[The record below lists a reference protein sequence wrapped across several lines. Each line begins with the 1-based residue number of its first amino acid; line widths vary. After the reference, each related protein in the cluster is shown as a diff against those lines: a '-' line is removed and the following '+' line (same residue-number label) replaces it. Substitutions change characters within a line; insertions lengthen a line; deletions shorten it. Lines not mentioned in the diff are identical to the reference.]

1 MVSYVFLLCWD
12 NSRAQ
17 ILPLETKKKLNLPRM
32 LSLWAIWD
40 RLEASSKHLCLVIQ
54 VFQATRVLRLLL
66 SLFFKS
72 NSEMER
78 LSSMED
84 IFQI

>member
-1 MVSYVFLLCWD
+1 MVSYVFLLYWD

-17 ILPLETKKKLNLPRM
+17 ILPLETKKKLNLPGM
-32 LSLWAIWD
+32 LSLWVIWD
-40 RLEASSKHLCLVIQ
+40 RLEASSKNLCLVIQ
-54 VFQATRVLRLLL
+54 VFQATHVLRLLL

-78 LSSMED
+78 LSSMEE